1 MLVLSRRDGEA
12 IELRLPSGE
21 VVLVSVVKTKGNTVR
36 IGIDAPEDVH
46 ILRQELVRTMPRPA
60 A

>member
-21 VVLVSVVKTKGNTVR
+21 VVLVSVVKVKGNTVR
-36 IGIDAPEDVH
+36 IGIDAAQDVH
-46 ILRQELVRTMPRPA
+46 ILRQELVDTMPRPA